1 MNLNVFVHGRRVATL
16 SSANGFEHHLTYLPD
31 APADAFVALQMPVR
45 AQSWSWPALHPF
57 FQVSL
62 PEGFLL
68 SVLKEQL
75 GPHLGASPL
84 DLLAVVGHNMVG
96 RVQVSAG
103 EQPATMVA
111 ALELKELLHGE
122 SSEDVFLDL
131 LSEYA
136 VSGVSGVVPKFLTPE
151 TRAIFRK
158 GSIATERH
166 IVKGSSA
173 KQPFIALNEHLCM
186 EAARRTG
193 FDAARTQVSDDGR
206 VLVVERFDID
216 PLTLQRFGFEDCCSL
231 LGLDPD
237 KKYDSTWERVARLTR
252 EWVPPTL
259 LVHSQEQMAVT
270 LLLTMAL
277 GNADCHSKNVA
288 FMYSGLDDIRV
299 APVYDMLTTLAYDQY
314 ADNPP
319 GMYIDGRKSWN
330 PDKALWRF
338 LQQHLGVEP
347 PRQREL
353 VDLVCQSVSSVV
365 SELIQRTRH
374 IEGFADVGRAMLWQ
388 WNAGMKRLTNR
399 RTVVVPDFV
408 DAAVAAGLACPVAPL
423 KFAPKRI
430 GESELLAPRGKRRVR
445 PAS

>member
-57 FQVSL
+57 FQV
-62 PEGFLL
+62 
-68 SVLKEQL
+68 
-75 GPHLGASPL
+75 
-84 DLLAVVGHNMVG
+84 N
-96 RVQVSAG
+96 
-103 EQPATMVA
+103 
-111 ALELKELLHGE
+111 
-122 SSEDVFLDL
+122 
-131 LSEYA
+131 
-136 VSGVSGVVPKFLTPE
+136 
-151 TRAIFRK
+151 
-158 GSIATERH
+158 
-166 IVKGSSA
+166 
-173 KQPFIALNEHLCM
+173 
-186 EAARRTG
+186 
-193 FDAARTQVSDDGR
+193 
-206 VLVVERFDID
+206 
-216 PLTLQRFGFEDCCSL
+216 
-231 LGLDPD
+231 
-237 KKYDSTWERVARLTR
+237 
-252 EWVPPTL
+252 
-259 LVHSQEQMAVT
+259 
-270 LLLTMAL
+270 
-277 GNADCHSKNVA
+277 
-288 FMYSGLDDIRV
+288 
-299 APVYDMLTTLAYDQY
+299 
-314 ADNPP
+314 NPP

-365 SELIQRTRH
+365 PELIQRTRH

-408 DAAVAAGLACPVAPL
+408 DAAVAAGLACPVAPS
-423 KFAPKRI
+423 KYAPKRI

>member
-1 MNLNVFVHGRRVATL
+1 MNLNVFVQGRRVATL
-16 SSANGFEHHLTYLPD
+16 SSPDGFEHYLTYQPD
-31 APADAFVALQMPVR
+31 APPDAFVSLQMPVR
-45 AQSWSWPALHPF
+45 VQSWMWPALHPF

-103 EQPATMVA
+103 EQPA
-111 ALELKELLHGE
+111 AL
-122 SSEDVFLDL
+122 
-131 LSEYA
+131 
-136 VSGVSGVVPKFLTPE
+136 
-151 TRAIFRK
+151 
-158 GSIATERH
+158 ATERH
-166 IVKGSSA
+166 IVEGSSV

-193 FDAARTQVSDDGR
+193 FDAAMTQVSDDGH

-216 PLTLQRFGFEDCCSL
+216 PVTSKRLGFENCCSL

-237 KKYDSTWERVARLTR
+237 KKYDSTWERVSRLAR
-252 EWVPPTL
+252 EWVPAAM
-259 LVHSQEQMAVT
+259 LVRSQEQMAVT
-270 LLLTMAL
+270 LLLTFAL
-277 GNADCHSKNVA
+277 GNADCHSKNLA
-288 FMYSGLDDIRV
+288 FLYSGLDDVRV
-299 APVYDMLTTLAYDQY
+299 APVYDMLTILAYDQY

-319 GMYIDGRKSWN
+319 GMYVDGRKSWN

-365 SELIQRTRH
+365 PELIQHTRH

-388 WNAGMKRLTNR
+388 WNAGMKRLANR
-399 RTVVVPDFV
+399 LTVVVPDFV
-408 DAAVAAGLACPVAPL
+408 EAAVDAGLERPVAPL
-423 KFAPKRI
+423 KYAPKRI